1 MSIATQLA
9 GFGFPK
15 EQIHLYLTLL
25 ESGPTTL
32 AELARAGQIHRA
44 TVYRL
49 LPILQKRGFVTEVQ
63 RGRRRMYSAADP
75 LVLKRLAD
83 EQTHFLG
90 ELIPQLQQ
98 LAERKRRKPEF
109 CVHSGESA
117 IRGMFDVFME
127 RLRKDDVYY
136 RFSSRRPTTAFERYN
151 SARYRQLKAQKD
163 PQRFV
168 IANESIANTYRKNMG
183 RSVKTIPNQDLPFE
197 HDINAF
203 LFQDTTLFVDYK
215 SDTALEINSRAFT
228 DFVKH
233 IFKSLYDR
241 L

>member
-15 EQIHLYLTLL
+15 EHIHLYLTLL

-49 LPILQKRGFVTEVQ
+49 LPILQQRGFVTEVQ
-63 RGRRRMYSAADP
+63 RGRRRVYSAADP

-83 EQTHFLG
+83 EQAHFLG

-98 LAERKRRKPEF
+98 LAERKKGKPEF
-109 CVHSGESA
+109 RVHSGESA

-127 RLRKDDVYY
+127 RLKKDEVYY
-136 RFSSRRPTTAFERYN
+136 RFSSRRTTTPYDQYH
-151 SARYRQLKAQKD
+151 STRYRELRSRKK
-163 PQRFV
+163 PEHFV
-168 IANESIANTYRKNMG
+168 ITSESNAKTYESKLERA
-183 RSVKTIPNQDLPFE
+183 VKTIPNANLAFE
-197 HDINAF
+197 HDINAI
-203 LFQDTTLFVDYK
+203 LFQDTTLFVDYR

-228 DFVKH
+228 DFIKH